1 MQRTETHGGEPTAI
15 RLRNFPV
22 SFFAVVMG
30 LGGLTLAWQRTGA
43 PLVGSVLLTLSIA
56 VFGLLAALYA
66 TKAMRF
72 PQAVAREFSHP
83 VRLNFIPTFSISLL
97 LLAVALLEVNTDLS
111 YVLWLAG
118 AVLHLMLTLWVMN
131 FWINHPD
138 LEIHHINPAWFIP
151 VVGNIVV
158 PLAGVVH
165 GALEASWFF
174 FAIGLVFWLV
184 LLTLIFYRITF
195 HSPLPE
201 RLLPTF
207 AILIAPPAVG
217 FLAYTQI
224 TGTLDSLGRVLY
236 GAALFML
243 LLLAT
248 QIGRLRRIQFFLSW
262 WAYSFPLAALTIATL
277 RMSHLTGIT
286 GYRYLAYAL
295 LAVLTAL
302 ILLLAVKTLTAVA
315 RREIC
320 VEEG

>member
-1 MQRTETHGGEPTAI
+1 MQRTETHGGEPVAI

-43 PLVGSVLLTLSIA
+43 PLVGSALLILSVA

-66 TKAMRF
+66 TKATRF
-72 PQAVAREFSHP
+72 PQAVVKEFSHP
-83 VRLNFIPTFSISLL
+83 VRINFIPTFSISLL
-97 LLAVALLEVNTDLS
+97 LLAVALLEVHTGLS
-111 YVLWLAG
+111 YVLWLTG
-118 AVLHLMLTLWVMN
+118 AVLHLLLTLWVMN

-138 LEIHHINPAWFIP
+138 LDVHHINPAWFIP

-165 GALEASWFF
+165 GAVEASWFF
-174 FAIGLVFWLV
+174 FSIGLVFWLV
-184 LLTLIFYRITF
+184 LLTLIVYRIIF
-195 HSPLPE
+195 HSPLPD

-224 TGTLDSLGRVLY
+224 TGTLDGAGRVLY

-243 LLLAT
+243 LLLVT

-262 WAYSFPLAALTIATL
+262 WAYSFPVAALTIATL

-295 LAVLTAL
+295 LAILTAL
-302 ILLLAVKTLTAVA
+302 IALLAVKTLAAVA
-315 RREIC
+315 RRQIC